1 MNGPAEPPGASRP
14 TLEARRVLVLLAS
27 TLLGAA
33 EPPRTPTA
41 VARQEAESNVR
52 TPAGRAYEGV
62 VIGRVD
68 EWLRPALERCVKDA
82 PAEERISFDVFVRVG
97 AVGKAEEVVFAP
109 ETAVARCVVED
120 FRSAKYPSPPEPSW
134 WVKIEVRL
142 K

>member
-1 MNGPAEPPGASRP
+1 MLRRLAVLALFSIGAVGPA
-14 TLEARRVLVLLAS
+14 LV
-27 TLLGAA
+27 A
-33 EPPRTPTA
+33 EQPRTPTA

-82 PAEERISFDVFVRVG
+82 PPEERISFDVLVRVG
-97 AVGKAEEVVFAP
+97 AEGQAEEALFAP
-109 ETAVARCVVED
+109 ETAVARCVAPE
-120 FRSAKYPSPPEPSW
+120 FRSAKYPSPPQPSW
-134 WVKIEVRL
+134 WVKIQVRL